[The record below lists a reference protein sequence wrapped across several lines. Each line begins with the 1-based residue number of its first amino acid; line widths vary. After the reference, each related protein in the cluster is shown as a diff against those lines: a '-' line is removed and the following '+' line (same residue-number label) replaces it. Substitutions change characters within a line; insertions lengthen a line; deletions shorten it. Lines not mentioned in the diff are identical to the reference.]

1 MLVWLTFSLE
11 PLDSGHCQLI
21 WDDMTDKFN
30 SELGRKIRAARE
42 IRRVTQEQLGS
53 AVNLSRT
60 SITNIELGRQRLLVD
75 QLAGIAS
82 MLETPL
88 AELIPSADFL
98 KPEPMTAEASV
109 GTEMPKVL
117 RYIQAV
123 KRAEPRR

>member
-1 MLVWLTFSLE
+1 
-11 PLDSGHCQLI
+11 
-21 WDDMTDKFN
+21 MTDRFN

-42 IRRVTQEQLGS
+42 IRKMTQEQLGS
-53 AVNLSRT
+53 AVKLSRT

-88 AELIPSADFL
+88 EELIPSAVYL
-98 KPEPMTAEASV
+98 QPEPETAEATV
-109 GTEMPKVL
+109 GTEMPKTL